1 MYKGYSWSCLDVMS
15 LLSIKVDERKEE
27 AIIRC
32 PFCGGKRFGM
42 NIKKG
47 TGRCF
52 NCGQTADSA
61 SYYAADTGMSL
72 NNARDDIKRRL
83 NIRDAN
89 NNLPERKVFKEI
101 PEEELAPVKARDKAY
116 RAFLDELIL
125 NEKNYMNLLA
135 RGFSSDDIEAR
146 GYKTFPSATTISFE
160 DLCRRI
166 QSKGISLKG
175 IPGFYTKP
183 NGEYTFVRIT
193 PGIIIPQININNLIE
208 GLQIRKDEDLRMN
221 TKSGELEAKC
231 VWFSSKNYP
240 GGTGAHVS
248 IHISTDFK
256 YDMQTKEYIPILHG
270 NRVTLTEGGM
280 KADLCNSLL
289 DYKGS
294 FISVAGVY
302 STKPL
307 KETLIELKKYGLKTV
322 NIAFD
327 MDYLTNK
334 NVKDS
339 MIKVTNLIK
348 ELDLNC
354 ENIMNWEYKITE
366 DEGSNKT
373 TFYLKGLDDYL
384 AYQYKRIKPV
394 IIKRGN

>member
-1 MYKGYSWSCLDVMS
+1 MYKGYSWSCLDVLS
-15 LLSIKVDERKEE
+15 LLNIRVDERKEE

-47 TGRCF
+47 TGHCF
-52 NCGQTADSA
+52 NCGATADSA

-72 NNARDDIKRRL
+72 NSARDDIKRRL
-83 NIRDAN
+83 NIRTEDN
-89 NNLPERKVFKEI
+89 KLPERKVFKEVQ
-101 PEEELAPVKARDKAY
+101 EEEIAPVKLRDKAY

-135 RGFSSDDIEAR
+135 RGFSSDDIEAK
-146 GYKTFPSATTISFE
+146 GYKTFPSSSTTSFE
-160 DLCRRI
+160 DICRRI

-175 IPGFYTKP
+175 IPGFYKKQ

-193 PGIIIPQININNLIE
+193 PGIIIPQINCQNLIE

-221 TKSGELEAKC
+221 TQSGELEAKC

-248 IHISTDFK
+248 IHVSTDFK
-256 YDMQTKEYIPILHG
+256 FDRQNKEYFPILHG

-280 KADLCNSLL
+280 KADLCCCLL

-294 FISVAGVY
+294 FISVQGVHAL
-302 STKPL
+302 KPL
-307 KETLIELKKYGLKTV
+307 KDSLIELKKYGLKTV
-322 NIAFD
+322 NLAFD

-334 NVKDS
+334 NVKDA

-348 ELDLNC
+348 ELGLNC
-354 ENIMNWEYKITE
+354 ENIMNWQYKVTE
-366 DEGSNKT
+366 GEGENQR
-373 TFYLKGLDDYL
+373 TFFLKGLDDYL
-384 AYQYKRIKPV
+384 AYQYKRVKPV
-394 IIKRGN
+394 IIKR